1 MYILECANGA
11 YYTGSTNNL
20 ELRLQQHENGEGAN
34 FTKKYL
40 PVKLVY
46 FEEFQRI
53 DEAFYR
59 EKQVQGWSRKKKEAL
74 IKGEFKKLP
83 QLSKIIHSMAL
94 RQAQCPISLPKKS
107 RWLSKYRWLSLL
119 KPPFITIQTCPK
131 MNKINKS
138 FFKDVREIL
147 SRARIQAYAAV
158 NSAMVE
164 TYWLIGKRIVEE
176 EQQGLERAA
185 YGEKLLQALSNELSA
200 EFGKGFSYANLRN
213 FRQFYL
219 TYPNPEIC
227 YALRSRLRC

>member
-1 MYILECANGA
+1 
-11 YYTGSTNNL
+11 
-20 ELRLQQHENGEGAN
+20 
-34 FTKKYL
+34 
-40 PVKLVY
+40 
-46 FEEFQRI
+46 
-53 DEAFYR
+53 
-59 EKQVQGWSRKKKEAL
+59 
-74 IKGEFKKLP
+74 
-83 QLSKIIHSMAL
+83 
-94 RQAQCPISLPKKS
+94 
-107 RWLSKYRWLSLL
+107 
-119 KPPFITIQTCPK
+119 

-164 TYWLIGKRIVEE
+164 AYWLIGKRIVEE
-176 EQQGLERAA
+176 EQQGSERAA

-227 YALRSRLRC
+227 YALCSRLCWTHQRLFMNFFCVPIYVNHTESYIPQPQIYNNNIIPSGFFAKKLRNIDGE